1 LKTTTQTTAGRL
13 RRIMA
18 TAALGTLAALPAL
31 APALALVP
39 EFDAPAVPSGERRE
53 MVASYAVPTGPWRAG
68 VIPTV
73 TAEGAI
79 DQTAWKLDAPGKS
92 TLELLQPLRA
102 QAKAAGF
109 EPVFECEAQ
118 ACGGFDFRYS
128 TDILPEPG
136 MHVDLGDYRF
146 LAAKREGAN
155 GTEWMT
161 LIVSRSVDTGFV
173 QLTTIGAETLGTPDM
188 SVSTK
193 SAFDPTE
200 SLSPSLPTQPAMA
213 PAPLALTLEP
223 GQPVVLEGLAFA
235 SGKADLEPGEYDA
248 LADLAA
254 WMQANPQ
261 ARVELVGHSDG
272 SGDPV
277 KNTALSL
284 DRAKATR
291 AALIA
296 LGIAADRIDTRGVG
310 PAEPVASNDTP
321 EGRAQNRRVEVILTP
336 TL

>member
-1 LKTTTQTTAGRL
+1 MQTTSKTTAGRL
-13 RRIMA
+13 RL
-18 TAALGTLAALPAL
+18 ALASAVLGLSAALPVQ
-31 APALALVP
+31 ALVP
-39 EFDAPAVPSGERRE
+39 EFGAPATPSGERRE
-53 MVASYAVPTGPWRAG
+53 DIASYAVPTGPWRAG
-68 VIPTV
+68 VMPTV

-79 DQTAWKLDAPGKS
+79 DQTAWKLAAPGKS

-102 QAKAAGF
+102 QVKADGF
-109 EPVFECEAQ
+109 VPVFECESQ
-118 ACGGFDFRYS
+118 DCGGFDFRYG

-155 GTEWMT
+155 GTDWLT
-161 LIVSRSVDTGFV
+161 LIVSRSADTGFV
-173 QLTTIGAETLGTPDM
+173 QLTVIGAEPMGAPDL

-193 SAFDPTE
+193 STYDPAGT
-200 SLSPSLPTQPAMA
+200 LADPATPAEPVVA
-213 PAPLALTLEP
+213 PAPLALALEP
-223 GQPVVLEGLAFA
+223 GTPVVLEGLAFA
-235 SGKADLEPGEYDA
+235 SGKAVLEPGEYRSLEDLVA
-248 LADLAA
+248 WLAG
-254 WMQANPQ
+254 NPG

-284 DRAKATR
+284 ARAEATR
-291 AALIA
+291 DALVA
-296 LGIAADRIDTRGVG
+296 LGVAADRVVVRGAG
-310 PAEPVASNDTP
+310 PADPIADNATP